1 MRIRM
6 EAMNTL
12 HILGL
17 RLLMALLALALSGG
31 LSLAQDP
38 ESTPKGREQFLGRT
52 IARTMHSSGANWLVR
67 ERREQEESASTLRR
81 WLNIQPGQS
90 VCDFGCGNG
99 YHTLPMAEAVGA
111 TGQVFAVDLQ
121 AEMLRLLGLRLAE
134 AGIDNTISIQGTI
147 DDPRLPVGELDMI
160 LMVDVYHELSH
171 PVRVMRHLREALKPD
186 GRMVLVE
193 FRGEDAEVPIKA
205 LHRMDRAQVVR
216 EMAAHGMRFV
226 ESFEELPWQH
236 ALVFEREL
244 EVGVRHQ
251 PREVARGFLRALE
264 RRDQMG
270 LLPFLSDVIHLG
282 TLPVSRE
289 LFLSGTG
296 LSEGALPDLPGPLLE
311 LRAGPEGT
319 VLAGPMP
326 RPAVFSILSLFAD
339 SAVPVP
345 TPGLPGE
352 LVLRADS
359 MGAWVVEGWR
369 TLVPDDPMEEELGDQ
384 GDLSGTGA
392 ARHLERP
399 FFAMNTGTGSGTPK
413 EQAALACEMGFGGIG
428 WGIWRAPEVR
438 RVCEQKGADL
448 WSIYCVLRLD
458 EGDSPRMRQLLK
470 AMSSLA
476 GGPGMI
482 WLAIEHPK
490 AEHDAIDVEHAVQTL
505 LTPVLQLAQ
514 DTGVEVALY
523 PHHGFWISTTE
534 DALVLCERFKHPR
547 LGVCFNLSH
556 FLAGHEMSD
565 PGPLLQRALPHLL
578 SVTVNGADSDG
589 EAWDTLIQ
597 PLGRGDFDLDGLL
610 SSLDRLGWVGP
621 VGLQAFGIKLPA
633 REHLALSLA
642 AWKAIQER

>member
-1 MRIRM
+1 MG
-6 EAMNTL
+6 AMNTL
-12 HILGL
+12 HNLAL
-17 RLLMALLALALSGG
+17 RLLSALLALALSGG

-38 ESTPKGREQFLGRT
+38 EATPKGREQFLGRT

-99 YHTLPMAEAVGA
+99 YHTLPMAEAVGS

-134 AGIDNTISIQGTI
+134 AGIDNTISIQGTL
-147 DDPRLPVGELDMI
+147 DDPRLPAGELDMI

-236 ALVFEREL
+236 ALVFERAL

-251 PREVARGFLRALE
+251 PREVARGFLRALA
-264 RRDQMG
+264 RRDEMG
-270 LLPFLSDVIHLG
+270 LLPFLNDVIHLD

-296 LSEGALPDLPGPLLE
+296 LSKGALPDLPGPLLE

-326 RPAVFSILSLFAD
+326 RPAFFSILSLFAD

-359 MGAWVVEGWR
+359 MGAWAVEGWR
-369 TLVPDDPMEEELGDQ
+369 TLQPDDSLE
-384 GDLSGTGA
+384 S
-392 ARHLERP
+392 ARHMERP

-413 EQAALACEMGFGGIG
+413 EQAALACEMGFDGIG

-438 RVCEQKGADL
+438 MVCEQKGADL

-482 WLAIEHPK
+482 WLALEHPK
-490 AEHDAIDVEHAVQTL
+490 AEHDTFDVEHAVQTL

-556 FLAGHEMSD
+556 FLAGHETSD
-565 PGPLLQRALPHLL
+565 PGPLLQSALPYLL

-589 EAWDTLIQ
+589 EAWDSLIQ

-610 SSLDRLGWVGP
+610 GILDRLGWVGP

-642 AWKAIQER
+642 AWEATQKE